1 MAVFFFMGKNWEKM
15 ILCIFIYLF
24 YTKQQSIDYKLPWNN
39 SIKKKY
45 PKVCPFLNI
54 WSERQSLWIY
64 WILHH
69 SCKWSHFIMIRSL
82 SSPRMILQKR
92 RDSDTGVS
100 FLWFNLVIQLCVTS
114 LTWPKQRPQDLPQW
128 DRPSTPSGKSSN
140 RSPQLDR
147 KLWQD
152 LDMFLIYHPCT

>member
-1 MAVFFFMGKNWEKM
+1 MCVFLFLNIPLCRFTPAHVMWCTRDVMCAHVTWCAEKSPNKEFRLNGSVLFFMGKNWEKM
-15 ILCIFIYLF
+15 ILCIFLDLF

-39 SIKKKY
+39 SMKKKY

-82 SSPRMILQKR
+82 SSPRMILQKQEE
-92 RDSDTGVS
+92 TVT
-100 FLWFNLVIQLCVTS
+100 LVYHSC
-114 LTWPKQRPQDLPQW
+114 
-128 DRPSTPSGKSSN
+128 G
-140 RSPQLDR
+140 
-147 KLWQD
+147 
-152 LDMFLIYHPCT
+152 LI

>member
-1 MAVFFFMGKNWEKM
+1 MPPKIILLCVCVFFFFKYPTVSFHTCTRDTAEKSPNKEFRLNGSVLFFMGKNWEKM
-15 ILCIFIYLF
+15 ILCIFLDLF

-39 SIKKKY
+39 SMKKKY

-82 SSPRMILQKR
+82 SSPRMILQKQEE
-92 RDSDTGVS
+92 TVT
-100 FLWFNLVIQLCVTS
+100 LVYHSC
-114 LTWPKQRPQDLPQW
+114 
-128 DRPSTPSGKSSN
+128 G
-140 RSPQLDR
+140 
-147 KLWQD
+147 
-152 LDMFLIYHPCT
+152 LI